1 MIRQGFVSNSS
12 SSSFIVYNPD
22 KAGNEYFDIKD
33 FKKFY
38 TIKGNVATVNLPYI
52 TKNSSEDFDW
62 SVIRYNSFE
71 DKVNF
76 VFFQYWGENI
86 KCLKNVFETALL
98 KIIQKGY
105 PNVTSLEVNI
115 NEDVVDK
122 KIFFNHGSY
131 VWEEYSYDSFHTIYR
146 DVDSMVEFLMNK
158 TFYVQGSND
167 NGGDESQQAL
177 ESKAFVL
184 GEAFKEFDHIKYDDS
199 LSYKLPKELDGKY
212 IYEVGVCKECGSP
225 IYYEN
230 TAVDKEGNSLVTEE
244 EIVYE
249 GALYSEIFTRIDRE
263 EYLKYLDIDN
273 LTFDKFNAKE
283 HNIEWEGYLYCA
295 NEKCNHSKP
304 HALMTEVNLNRYY
317 PYVEWKTPFKLV
329 RRDTKEE
336 IKLLEGEELRER
348 IIKDYAQWGYWLME
362 LNYILEENSL
372 RLCTGE
378 EFELAKQKYPEK
390 KLDEELF

>member
-38 TIKGNVATVNLPYI
+38 TINDNVATVTLPYI

-62 SVIRYNSFE
+62 GIIHYNSFE

-76 VFFQYWGENI
+76 VFFQYWGE
-86 KCLKNVFETALL
+86 CLTGLKDVFETALL

-115 NEDVVDK
+115 NEDVIDK

-131 VWEEYSYDSFHTIYR
+131 AWEEYSYDSFHTIYR

-167 NGGDESQQAL
+167 NGGDESKQAL
-177 ESKAFVL
+177 ESRAFVL
-184 GEAFKEFDHIKYDDS
+184 GEAHKEFDLIKYDYS
-199 LSYKLPKELDGKY
+199 LTHKLPKEFDGKY
-212 IYEVGVCKECGSP
+212 IYEVGICKECGSP
-225 IYYEN
+225 IYYE
-230 TAVDKEGNSLVTEE
+230 TEMGDKEGNSLVTEKE
-244 EIVYE
+244 VVYE
-249 GALYSEIFTRIDRE
+249 GALYSEVFTKLDRE
-263 EYLKYLDIDN
+263 EYLKYVDIDN

-283 HNIEWEGYLYCA
+283 YNIEWEGYLYCA
-295 NEKCNHSKP
+295 NEKCSHSKP
-304 HALMTEVNLNRYY
+304 HALMVEANLDRYY
-317 PYVEWKTPFKLV
+317 PYIEWKLPFKLV

-336 IKLLEGEELRER
+336 IKLLDGEELRER
-348 IIKDYAQWGYWLME
+348 IIKDYVEWGYWLME

-378 EFELAKQKYPEK
+378 EFELAKQKYPK
-390 KLDEELF
+390 KEFDGKPF

>member
-38 TIKGNVATVNLPYI
+38 TINDNVATVNLPYI

-62 SVIRYNSFE
+62 SVRHYDRFE

-86 KCLKNVFETALL
+86 KGLKNVFETALL
-98 KIIQKGY
+98 KIIQKRH

-115 NEDVVDK
+115 NEDVIDE

-131 VWEEYSYDSFHTIYR
+131 VWEEYSCDSFHTIYR

-167 NGGDESQQAL
+167 NGGDESKQAL
-177 ESKAFVL
+177 ESRAFVL
-184 GEAFKEFDHIKYDDS
+184 GEAHKEFDHIKYDDS

-244 EIVYE
+244 EVVYE
-249 GALYSEIFTRIDRE
+249 GALYSEVFTRHNCK
-263 EYLKYLDIDN
+263 EYHKYVDKDN
-273 LTFDKFNAKE
+273 LTFDKFNTKE

-295 NEKCNHSKP
+295 NEKCSHSKP
-304 HALMTEVNLNRYY
+304 HALMTEVNLDKNY
-317 PYVEWKTPFKLV
+317 PYVEWKIPFKIV

-336 IKLLEGEELRER
+336 IKFIEGEELREK
-348 IIKDYAQWGYWLME
+348 IIREYTEWGHWLMD
-362 LNYILEENSL
+362 LNYLLEENSL
-372 RLCTGE
+372 RLCTKE